1 MATQDKE
8 RRQAKQLNK
17 TIQSKK
23 GRENIS
29 KKTQTNKQAN
39 KHTHTHTHTQNRAQ
53 HSKLN
58 DDPQNRIINDISGK
72 EI

>member
-1 MATQDKE
+1 LATQDKE

-39 KHTHTHTHTQNRAQ
+39 KHTHTHTHTHTTERNTA
-53 HSKLN
+53 N
-58 DDPQNRIINDISGK
+58 
-72 EI
+72 